1 MRMLNA
7 AVLAALA
14 IAVSFPGARAEKY
27 ALDYTTQPYGPSST
41 VDTVQAILTTA
52 STLVSGTQGDLGY
65 RVLQIT
71 GTFDGIA
78 IVSVAPY
85 ETFGLND
92 NVYIPGDVNFD
103 FAGLA
108 FTLSDG
114 ASYAIYWDNVTN
126 STADPGVPPTGYAEC
141 IDGPKCS
148 YSTISNTTQ
157 ALVAT
162 YNSVPVPEPASAAL
176 LLAGIGGLTLRHK
189 RMKVF
194 ASFFKKKRFLF

>member
-1 MRMLNA
+1 MRTLIA
-7 AVLAALA
+7 AILATLA
-14 IAVSFPGARAEKY
+14 ISGSGARADVI
-27 ALDYTTQPYGPSST
+27 ALDYTTQPYGPAST

-65 RVLQIT
+65 RVLQVT
-71 GTFDGIA
+71 GTFDGMA

-92 NVYIPGDVNFD
+92 NLYIPGAVNFD

-114 ASYAIYWDNVTN
+114 ASYGIYWDNVTN

-141 IDGPKCS
+141 IDGAKCS
-148 YSTISNTTQ
+148 YSTVSNTTQ

-162 YNSVPVPEPASAAL
+162 YNSVPVPEPASATL
-176 LLAGIGGLTLRHK
+176 LLAGLGGLALRHK
-189 RMKVF
+189 RGKVF
-194 ASFFKKKRFLF
+194 ASFFKKKRFL